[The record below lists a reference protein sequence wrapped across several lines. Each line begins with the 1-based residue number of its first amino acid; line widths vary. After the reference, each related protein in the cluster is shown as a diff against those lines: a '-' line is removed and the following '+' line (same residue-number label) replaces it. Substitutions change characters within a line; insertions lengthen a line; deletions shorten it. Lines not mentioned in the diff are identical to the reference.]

1 MKDAIISTS
10 KVNCYGFRVLTAG
23 IDHSQYDRNPVLLY
37 MHNRCFD
44 GKTLPIGRMENL
56 RTEGDSLIGTP
67 VFDMA
72 DTFAAE
78 VARKWEAGF
87 LRMVSAGLEIA
98 ETSTDAALM
107 ADGQT
112 RPTVT
117 RCRLMEVSVVDIGAN
132 DDALQL
138 THKGKAVQLA
148 AGIDNEVLP
157 LLSSS
162 KPQDLTTSKPQTP
175 KSQNKMET
183 KDIALLLG
191 LAETADEQAI
201 RTRVAELQ
209 NDGKTVKE
217 LTDRIQKMEADAI
230 AKSVDTAIKEHRID
244 LAKRDHFVGLGKK
257 IGAQALAE
265 TLAAMTPAVRATDI
279 IKQQASAN
287 ATLAAKTWD
296 ELDRTG
302 KLAELKKADIETFK
316 AKYKEKF
323 GAEYKD

>member
-117 RCRLMEVSVVDIGAN
+117 HCRLMEVSVVDIGAN

-138 THKGKAVQLA
+138 THHGQTVTLA
-148 AGIDNEVLP
+148 AGQDNDVLP
-157 LLSSS
+157 LLAA
-162 KPQDLTTSKPQTP
+162 PQPNNPTTSKP
-175 KSQNKMET
+175 KSMEL
-183 KDIALLLG
+183 KDFALLVG
-191 LAETADEQAI
+191 LQETATEQEV
-201 RTRVAELQ
+201 RDRVAQLQ
-209 NDGKTVKE
+209 NDGKTCADLSKRLE
-217 LTDRIQKMEADAI
+217 KLEADAI

-244 LAKRDHFVGLGKK
+244 LAKREHFVSLGKQ

-279 IKQQASAN
+279 IKQQAAVN

-296 ELDRTG
+296 ELDRAGQLVT
-302 KLAELKKADIETFK
+302 LKQQNPEVFAV
-316 AKYKEKF
+316 KYKEKF
-323 GAEYKD
+323 GEEYKA